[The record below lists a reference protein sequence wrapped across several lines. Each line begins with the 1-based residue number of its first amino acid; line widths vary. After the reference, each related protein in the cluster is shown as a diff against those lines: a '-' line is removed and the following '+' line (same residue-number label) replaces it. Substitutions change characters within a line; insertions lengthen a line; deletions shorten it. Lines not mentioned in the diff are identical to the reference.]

1 MKQNRDHIVPL
12 TPLMLS
18 ILREIPEQPNGRF
31 VFSYSFG
38 ERPWCYGG
46 KYKADFDEAVQ
57 VEAGKIG
64 KTFEPGSIMICAAR
78 CGTSGCCHRSAP
90 IGRRSSCCSPISCRG

>member
-38 ERPWCYGG
+38 ERPWCLWREIQGG
-46 KYKADFDEAVQ
+46 
-57 VEAGKIG
+57 I
-64 KTFEPGSIMICAAR
+64 
-78 CGTSGCCHRSAP
+78 
-90 IGRRSSCCSPISCRG
+90 